1 MTAAIL
7 VMLALSAPDFSDAR
21 HRSFVGVDENVRVD
35 VLELE
40 DGRALIHVDGVKV
53 GATAIAQMKRVEKIY
68 RAPDGLVG
76 FQLRQLR
83 RKILY
88 AGSARTQWALVH
100 LGDDIAL
107 VESEG
112 PRPDL
117 EKLYAEFNGT
127 SSGSAASSSAPA
139 ESFARLCTKV
149 PKPTG
154 SKPISGA
161 LWLSMS
167 DLCADADYRAALQG
181 YKTITVRSAD
191 KPGIKKA
198 GKTLTISVPK
208 DIPNLRLALRKVL
221 EDEL

>member
-83 RKILY
+83 R
-88 AGSARTQWALVH
+88 
-100 LGDDIAL
+100 
-107 VESEG
+107 
-112 PRPDL
+112 
-117 EKLYAEFNGT
+117 
-127 SSGSAASSSAPA
+127 
-139 ESFARLCTKV
+139 
-149 PKPTG
+149 
-154 SKPISGA
+154 
-161 LWLSMS
+161 
-167 DLCADADYRAALQG
+167 
-181 YKTITVRSAD
+181 
-191 KPGIKKA
+191 
-198 GKTLTISVPK
+198 
-208 DIPNLRLALRKVL
+208 
-221 EDEL
+221 